1 MNVSKKNK
9 GYTLIEVLIAIAI
22 FSIGI
27 LAVASMQTDAIMKT
41 VSSRNTTEAL
51 ELASAHVEFL
61 HGIPLYD
68 DSLDLDGVNGV
79 EQFDINGDLVETV
92 DNPHEIAMGHYTIQ
106 WTVTDDEPLNAI
118 PNIYS
123 TTGPDPLTI
132 SKTIMVTVFETQ
144 RPNQPLATLEMIKV
158 WDRDG

>member
-1 MNVSKKNK
+1 MNSKKND

-51 ELASAHVEFL
+51 QLASAHVEFL

-68 DSLDLDGVNGV
+68 ESLDLDVDGNV
-79 EQFDINGDLVETV
+79 EQFDIHADLVEKV
-92 DNPHEIAMGHYTIQ
+92 NPQEKPMGRYTIQ
-106 WTVTDDEPLNAI
+106 WTVTDDEPLDAI
-118 PNIYS
+118 TNIYS

-158 WDRDG
+158 WGRDG

>member
-1 MNVSKKNK
+1 MIVSKKND

-92 DNPHEIAMGHYTIQ
+92 DNPHEIAMGLYTIQ
-106 WTVTDDEPLNAI
+106 WTVTDDQPLNAI
-118 PNIYS
+118 TNIYS